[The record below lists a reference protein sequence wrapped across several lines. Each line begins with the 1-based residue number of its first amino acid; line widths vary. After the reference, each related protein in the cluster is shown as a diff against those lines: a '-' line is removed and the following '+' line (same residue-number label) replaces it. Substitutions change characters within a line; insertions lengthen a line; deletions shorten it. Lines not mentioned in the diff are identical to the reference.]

1 MSVGVPSPPPWDLRM
16 IDETM
21 RALADPTRREI
32 LRALRAGD
40 LSAGDIGARFEMT
53 APSISHH
60 LNVLKDAGLV
70 QAAREGRHIIYS
82 LNSTVM
88 QDLMQELFEFMQGRE
103 P

>member
-1 MSVGVPSPPPWDLRM
+1 M

-40 LSAGDIGARFEMT
+40 LSAGEIAARFDMT

-70 QAAREGRHIIYS
+70 QAERDGRHIIYS
-82 LNSTVM
+82 LNSTVF
-88 QDLMQELFEFMQGRE
+88 QDVMQELMALMKTGGRK
-103 P
+103 

>member
-1 MSVGVPSPPPWDLRM
+1 M
-16 IDETM
+16 DETM

-40 LSAGDIGARFEMT
+40 LSAGDIAARFEMT

-70 QAAREGRHIIYS
+70 TAERAGRHIIYS
-82 LNSTVM
+82 LNSTTL
-88 QDLMQELFEFMQGRE
+88 QDLMSELLEFVNVRKGK
-103 P
+103 

>member
-1 MSVGVPSPPPWDLRM
+1 
-16 IDETM
+16 M

-40 LSAGDIGARFEMT
+40 LSAGEIAAQFDMT

-70 QAAREGRHIIYS
+70 SAERNGRHIIYS
-82 LNSTVM
+82 LNSTTL
-88 QDLMQELFEFMQGRE
+88 QDLMTELLEFVQMRDRK
-103 P
+103 

>member
-1 MSVGVPSPPPWDLRM
+1 ML
-16 IDETM
+16 DETM

-40 LSAGDIGARFEMT
+40 LSAGEIGARFEMT
-53 APSISHH
+53 GPSISHH

-70 QAAREGRHIIYS
+70 QAVRDGRHIIYS

-88 QDLMQELFEFMQGRE
+88 QDFMQQVLEIMQGRDGHE
-103 P
+103 